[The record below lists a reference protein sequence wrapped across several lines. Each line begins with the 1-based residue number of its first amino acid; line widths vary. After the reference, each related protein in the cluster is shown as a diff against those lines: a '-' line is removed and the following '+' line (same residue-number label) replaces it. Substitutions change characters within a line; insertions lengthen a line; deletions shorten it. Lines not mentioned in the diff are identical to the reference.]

1 MDHSLLSSSRRRM
14 NAAPALYVQDF
25 TGDKAGGFQEHHG
38 INNVLH
44 LARSPKE
51 MRPARLA
58 LQRRVPIN
66 VDPVRR
72 LRRLMTGFAILSV
85 VERRCHASSRE
96 GERTGGD

>member
-1 MDHSLLSSSRRRM
+1 MAERIE
-14 NAAPALYVQDF
+14 
-25 TGDKAGGFQEHHG
+25 GGFSVKITRIIVWVVIFETK
-38 INNVLH
+38 
-44 LARSPKE
+44 RTDC
-51 MRPARLA
+51 RLA

-96 GERTGGD
+96 GERTGGG